1 MAYLWHDVPGL
12 QKFGSYTGNGSTDG
26 PYVELGFRPAL
37 IWLKRNGEG
46 DWRIWDTTRDP
57 VNVCDNKLY
66 INNTAET
73 GSSDTNEIDI
83 LSNGFKLRSS
93 VSEGNNSGDTY
104 IYCAWAEAPTV
115 DLFGGGANA
124 R

>member
-1 MAYLWHDVPGL
+1 M
-12 QKFGSYTGNGSTDG
+12 
-26 PYVELGFRPAL
+26 
-37 IWLKRNGEG
+37 KRDGEG

-57 VNVCDNKLY
+57 INVCDNKLY
-66 INNTAET
+66 ANKADQET

-104 IYCAWAEAPTV
+104 IYCAWAEAPSI
-115 DLFGGGANA
+115 DLYGGGANA